1 MRLRSARLA
10 AAGENEPPSEPA
22 VTTRQSKRR
31 AKSRKTE
38 ILEADQ
44 PPSGQLITLATEPAY
59 QTETG
64 REDLHDAS
72 DSPAKLLTRL
82 QTAESPVFNAEAAA
96 EAVRMAKALLSSTPP
111 SGQQCLGTTASA
123 ASPFQSHHSDIGH
136 AGHELLTSGS
146 GLSAPKQHAACIPA
160 GNSLDNSSAAEAEYT
175 GSLASHQPAPAA
187 YGQHA
192 AEVSPS
198 TTSARPKTEGLG
210 CSERPGEQLA
220 ICEGPATAE
229 TVHIQC
235 HGGIQSI
242 KAAQPLTTAGSEGS
256 WAGHTEGTV
265 QKSPEQRRVT
275 GRASLALQSRRA
287 SRSGSAEAFERG
299 RKSGIWLGSADVKLG
314 TIEQQWDMYKATS
327 QRGWT
332 LPKLEELHAKSKAL
346 ESSGFTTVHSP
357 KLRAS
362 SRSALTQAKPGNQL
376 KRKAAEESAPAGA
389 LSKAAKTGT
398 GSDSSPRRKLTV
410 KRSESISRTALTE
423 GGQRTVDNAV
433 DRPSDA
439 AAKGASPGRSAGA
452 GSAAWAP
459 SPSRFR
465 RSAQENRAP
474 AAAFRRGAEGWVK

>member
-1 MRLRSARLA
+1 MIAYRPLLKLLLQQLAEKDRKDAKAENSAASDSVKPKHRSEEEHKISSDSSQLYIFRPKSARCALIMRLRSARLA

-146 GLSAPKQHAACIPA
+146 GLSAPKQQAACIPA

-256 WAGHTEGTV
+256 RAGHTEGTV

-299 RKSGIWLGSADVKLG
+299 RSACNFWLHAISPSQLGHILWPPTAECAINVRLGCCCTPAASLSSATKLTSMCIAGRKSGIWLGSADVKLG
-314 TIEQQWDMYKATS
+314 TIEQQWDMYKVCLIC
-327 QRGWT
+327 G
-332 LPKLEELHAKSKAL
+332 
-346 ESSGFTTVHSP
+346 
-357 KLRAS
+357 
-362 SRSALTQAKPGNQL
+362 
-376 KRKAAEESAPAGA
+376 AAH
-389 LSKAAKTGT
+389 
-398 GSDSSPRRKLTV
+398 
-410 KRSESISRTALTE
+410 
-423 GGQRTVDNAV
+423 
-433 DRPSDA
+433 
-439 AAKGASPGRSAGA
+439 
-452 GSAAWAP
+452 
-459 SPSRFR
+459 
-465 RSAQENRAP
+465 
-474 AAAFRRGAEGWVK
+474 WVFN